1 MNGDFPK
8 VIIASE
14 NSSIVYFSERPCAKT
29 SSQISHTAK
38 QLKNSLKNQ
47 LIDLVPSYNS
57 ILVIYN
63 AFDIDHLT
71 IEKEIHRAFA
81 MWAPEKQ
88 AIIGK
93 SIELPVYYS
102 IESGPDLKRLSDHTN
117 LTIDEL
123 ISIHHQTEY
132 TVYAMGF
139 APGFAYLGET
149 DSRIAIPRLDTPR
162 SLVPKGSVAIADRQT
177 AIYPSLSP
185 GGWNLIGLCPSVM
198 FDPNQQPSTLIEV
211 GDKVNFKP
219 IDRNQFLQLGG
230 LEDLLSS
237 PHQ

>member
-14 NSSIVYFSERPCAKT
+14 NSSIVYFSDRPCAKT

-71 IEKEIHRAFA
+71 IEKEIHRAIA
-81 MWAPEKQ
+81 MWTPEKQ
-88 AIIGK
+88 ASIGK

-102 IESGPDLKRLSDHTN
+102 IESGPDLKRLADHTN

-123 ISIHHQTEY
+123 ISIHYQTEY

-162 SLVPKGSVAIADRQT
+162 SHVPKGSVAIADRQT
-177 AIYPSLSP
+177 AIYPSQSP

-198 FDPNQQPSTLIEV
+198 FDPNQKPSTLVEV
-211 GDKVNFKP
+211 GDKVKFKP
-219 IDRNQFLQLGG
+219 IDRTQFLQLGG

-237 PHQ
+237 PNQ